1 VLNERVPFTD
11 LAAMTR
17 DVRAAVEKAWANVL
31 DSSRFVGG
39 EEVEKFEQNWAS
51 YCDVPHAVGVGNGT
65 DALQLTLMALNIGV
79 GDEVIVPA
87 NTFVA
92 TAEAVVLAGATP
104 VFADVSPDT
113 LLLTSAQLEAAITPR
128 TAAVIVVHL
137 YGQLPDM
144 DALTSSAKR
153 AGIVLIEDAAQ
164 AHGARWRG
172 RPAGSMGRAGCFSF
186 YPAKNLG
193 AFGDGGAVVTADTE
207 LADRIASMR
216 EHGRSPGSHYDHKL
230 VGTNSR
236 LDDMQAAV
244 LNAKLPWLD
253 AWTEARRSITA
264 RYRAA
269 LDVGACRPV
278 AEEPGSLGAYH
289 LAVVRIPDRTRVQRE
304 LAEAGI
310 ETQIHYP
317 VPCHRQVP
325 YQHFARTPL
334 PVAEENAGEI
344 LSLPM
349 FPHMSDHLVTRVC
362 DAISVSLG
370 AREPC
375 RVDDTQLAARA
386 ATPENVG
393 DPRQSG
399 VTCVTGAASHSS
411 RAQLP
416 GLPAQRSHGTKKEFR
431 EL

>member
-1 VLNERVPFTD
+1 MLSERIPFTD
-11 LAAMTR
+11 LAAVTR
-17 DVRAAVEKAWANVL
+17 DVRAAVEKAWASLL

-39 EEVEKFEQNWAS
+39 EEVEKFERNWAS
-51 YCDVPHAVGVGNGT
+51 YCGVPHAVGVGNGT
-65 DALQLTLMALNIGV
+65 DALLLTLMALNIGV

-92 TAEAVVLAGATP
+92 SAEAVLLAGATP

-144 DALTSSAKR
+144 GALTRSADR
-153 AGIVLIEDAAQ
+153 AGIVVIEDAAQ
-164 AHGARWRG
+164 AHGARWQG
-172 RPAGSMGRAGCFSF
+172 RAAGSMGRAGCFSF

-207 LADRIASMR
+207 LADRIASLR
-216 EHGRSPGSHYDHKL
+216 EHGRSRGSRHDHKL
-230 VGTNSR
+230 VGINSR
-236 LDDMQAAV
+236 LDCVQAAV
-244 LNAKLPWLD
+244 LNAKLPLLD
-253 AWTEARRSITA
+253 AWTEARRSIAA
-264 RYRAA
+264 RYRAG
-269 LDVGACRPV
+269 LDGSGCRLV

-289 LAVVRIPDRTRVQRE
+289 LAVIRIPDRTRVRRE

-317 VPCHRQVP
+317 VPCHRQAP
-325 YQHFARTPL
+325 YQHFARTSL

-362 DAISVSLG
+362 DAINTSLD
-370 AREPC
+370 AREPS
-375 RVDDTQLAARA
+375 LY
-386 ATPENVG
+386 
-393 DPRQSG
+393 
-399 VTCVTGAASHSS
+399 
-411 RAQLP
+411 
-416 GLPAQRSHGTKKEFR
+416 
-431 EL
+431 

>member
-1 VLNERVPFTD
+1 MADRMLSERIPFTD
-11 LAAMTR
+11 LAAITR
-17 DVRAAVEKAWANVL
+17 DVRAAVEKAWASLL

-39 EEVEKFEQNWAS
+39 EEVDKFERNWAA
-51 YCDVPHAVGVGNGT
+51 YCGVPHAIGVGNGT
-65 DALQLTLMALNIGV
+65 DALLLTLMALNIGS

-92 TAEAVVLAGATP
+92 SAEAVVLAGATP

-144 DALTSSAKR
+144 GALTRSADR
-153 AGIVLIEDAAQ
+153 AGIVVIEDAAQ

-172 RPAGSMGRAGCFSF
+172 RAAGSMGRAGCFSF

-207 LADRIASMR
+207 LADRIASLR
-216 EHGRSPGSHYDHKL
+216 EHGRSRGSHHDHKL
-230 VGTNSR
+230 VGINSR
-236 LDDMQAAV
+236 LDCVQAAV
-244 LNAKLPWLD
+244 LNAKLPLLD
-253 AWTEARRSITA
+253 AWTEARRSIAA
-264 RYRAA
+264 RYRAG
-269 LDVGACRPV
+269 LDGSGCRLV

-317 VPCHRQVP
+317 VPCHRQAP
-325 YQHFARTPL
+325 YQHFARTSL

-362 DAISVSLG
+362 DAISTSLD
-370 AREPC
+370 AKEPS
-375 RVDDTQLAARA
+375 LY
-386 ATPENVG
+386 
-393 DPRQSG
+393 
-399 VTCVTGAASHSS
+399 
-411 RAQLP
+411 
-416 GLPAQRSHGTKKEFR
+416 
-431 EL
+431 

>member
-17 DVRAAVEKAWANVL
+17 DVRAAVEKAWASLL

-39 EEVEKFEQNWAS
+39 EEVEKFERNWAS
-51 YCDVPHAVGVGNGT
+51 YCGVPHAVGVGNGT
-65 DALQLTLMALNIGV
+65 DALLLTLMALNIGV

-92 TAEAVVLAGATP
+92 TAEAVVLAGARP

-113 LLLTSAQLEAAITPR
+113 LLLTSAELEAAITAR

-144 DALTSSAKR
+144 DALTCSADR
-153 AGIVLIEDAAQ
+153 AGIVMIEDAAQ

-172 RPAGSMGRAGCFSF
+172 RPAGSMGRVGSFSF

-207 LADRIASMR
+207 LADRIVSLR
-216 EHGRSPGSHYDHKL
+216 DHGRGRGSHYEHTL
-230 VGTNSR
+230 VGINSR
-236 LDDMQAAV
+236 LDGLQAAV

-253 AWTEARRSITA
+253 GWTKARRLIAA
-264 RYRAA
+264 RYRVA
-269 LDVGACRPV
+269 LDGRACRLV
-278 AEEPGSLGAYH
+278 AEESGSLGAYH
-289 LAVVRIPDRTRVQRE
+289 LAVVRTPDRAQVQEE

-317 VPCHRQVP
+317 VPCHRQAP

-334 PVAEENAGEI
+334 PVVEESAGEI

-349 FPHMSDHLVTRVC
+349 FPHMSDHLVGRVC
-362 DAISVSLG
+362 DAISISPG
-370 AREPC
+370 ARE
-375 RVDDTQLAARA
+375 
-386 ATPENVG
+386 
-393 DPRQSG
+393 
-399 VTCVTGAASHSS
+399 
-411 RAQLP
+411 
-416 GLPAQRSHGTKKEFR
+416 RSLH
-431 EL
+431 